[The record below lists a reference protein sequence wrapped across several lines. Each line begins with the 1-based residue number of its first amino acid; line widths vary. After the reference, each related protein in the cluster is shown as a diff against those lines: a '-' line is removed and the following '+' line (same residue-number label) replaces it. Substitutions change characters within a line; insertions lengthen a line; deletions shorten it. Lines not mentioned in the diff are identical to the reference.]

1 MAARQES
8 KFRWL
13 LSSLRSYLLLDP
25 LIFLYTGILGTVSLM
40 CSLFDRNGIVQH
52 RIARLWAW
60 LILKTCM
67 TRVSV
72 NGLDRIDVSKP
83 HLYAANHISA
93 LDIPVLYTQLPFQF
107 RIIAKQELFRYPFLG
122 WHLRRSQQIPVD
134 STSAASSMRSLN
146 RATKTLRDGMPMVV
160 YPEGGR
166 SANGKIQPFLGGA
179 FYVAIKTQVDIVPV
193 AIVGTF
199 EMLPMDSFHI
209 RPRPLKM
216 IVGEPIPTEGYKA
229 RDMDRLAAAVQRA
242 VEHLYYAH
250 SEVPDPRAT
259 PAPAEGKPVENPS
272 SV

>member
-1 MAARQES
+1 MAAKQES

-25 LIFLYTGILGTVSLM
+25 LIFVYTGILGSGSLI
-40 CSLFDRNGIVQH
+40 CSLFDRGGRVQH
-52 RIARLWAW
+52 SIARAWAW

-67 TRVSV
+67 THVTVS
-72 NGLDRIDVSKP
+72 GLDRIDVTRP
-83 HLYAANHISA
+83 HLYASNHISA

-146 RATKTLRDGMPMVV
+146 RAANTLREGMPMVV

-166 SANGKIQPFLGGA
+166 SKNGQVQPFLGGA

-209 RPRPLKM
+209 RPRHLKM
-216 IVGEPIPTEGYKA
+216 MVGEPIPTQGYKA
-229 RDMDRLAAAVQRA
+229 RDMDRLASMVQSA
-242 VEHLYYAH
+242 VEDLYYANA
-250 SEVPDPRAT
+250 EVPDPRRASAAVEGNPVGN
-259 PAPAEGKPVENPS
+259 PA